1 MINFLKGL
9 KIRILYIYSMI
20 SLLIGVYLSV
30 NWIPVSVEGLSKSQK
45 QELLREGSINWELG
59 VVFKVLALILFLGA
73 LVKSIIYILNEKR

>member
-30 NWIPVSVEGLSKSQK
+30 NWIPVSVEGLSKSQN
-45 QELLREGSINWELG
+45 RS
-59 VVFKVLALILFLGA
+59 F
-73 LVKSIIYILNEKR
+73 